1 MHVLRKPER
10 NEAVM
15 YDPAQ
20 RCWMLLADPV
30 RICCVNR
37 LGDVLPALAE
47 LEERI
52 RRERLYAAG
61 FISYEASPAFDAA
74 LSVCAPDEGTPLLWF
89 GLYRRVETGRLPRVC
104 RFVAP
109 PAWHPDLT
117 RREYDARFERIRA
130 GLSRG
135 ETYQVNSVFTWS
147 APFKRDAWEYFRF
160 IAQGARAPYA
170 AFLNTEQFAV
180 CPFSPELFFRRV
192 GERVWFRPM
201 KGTAARAAGDA
212 GDACRAN
219 GLLQCAKNR
228 AESVMIGDMI
238 RNDIGRV
245 AEAGTVETPEL
256 FRVEKYPSVWQMT
269 STVTAAVC
277 VDNTTLLRAVFPCA
291 SITGAPKRQ
300 TMRIIA
306 ETEQAPRGIYT
317 GAIGWMGPAGAAQ
330 FNVAIRTVWIDHAR
344 GRAVYGTGG
353 GIVWDSNAEAEYQ
366 ECRDKVRVIT
376 EPRRS
381 FSLLE
386 TIRWDP
392 GEGFALLDEHLDRL
406 ERAGDYFQYTVSR
419 ERVLSALSRAEKR
432 WGVAGV
438 LRIRLLVNQ
447 DGVCRVEHFALGN
460 EPDEPRVGLSCYP
473 VDTESAFV
481 LHKTTERR
489 LYRQVLRDHPGW
501 DDVLLW
507 NSRKELTESCMCNV
521 ALRVGGELVTPALSS
536 GLLPGVMRGRM
547 LEKGLLC
554 ERVVGIDELVEAE
567 EVLLIN
573 SVRGVRRI
581 KPAGCP

>member
-1 MHVLRKPER
+1 
-10 NEAVM
+10 M

-20 RCWMLLADPV
+20 RSWMLLSDPV

-37 LGDVLPALAE
+37 LDEVLPALND
-47 LEERI
+47 LEESLRGGS
-52 RRERLYAAG
+52 LYVAG

-74 LSVCAPDEGTPLLWF
+74 LPVCTPDKGTPLLWF
-89 GLYRRVETGRLPRVC
+89 GLYRRVETGALPRV
-104 RFVAP
+104 RGSVAQ
-109 PAWHPDLT
+109 PAWQPDLT
-117 RREYDARFERIRA
+117 RGEYDARFERIRG

-147 APFKRDAWEYFRF
+147 APFKQDAWAYFRF

-170 AFLNTEQFAV
+170 AFLNSEQFAV
-180 CPFSPELFFRRV
+180 CSFSPELFFRRA
-192 GERVWFRPM
+192 GGRVWFRPM
-201 KGTAARAAGDA
+201 KGTAARAVGDA
-212 GDACRAN
+212 EDVCRAK
-219 GLLQCAKNR
+219 GLQQCAKNR
-228 AESVMIGDMI
+228 AENVMIVDMI
-238 RNDIGRV
+238 RNDVGRV

-256 FRVEKYPSVWQMT
+256 FQVEKYPTVWQLT

-317 GAIGWMGPAGAAQ
+317 GAIGWMGPGGAAQ
-330 FNVAIRTVWIDHAR
+330 FSVAIRTVWIDHAR
-344 GRAVYGTGG
+344 ARAVYGTGG

-376 EPRRS
+376 EPRRC

-386 TIRWDP
+386 TIRWAP
-392 GEGFALLDEHLDRL
+392 GEGFDLLDEHLDRL
-406 ERAGDYFQYTVSR
+406 ERAGDYFQYAVSR

-432 WGVAGV
+432 WGDGGP

-447 DGVCRVEHFALGN
+447 DGVCRVQHFALVT
-460 EPDEPRVGLSCYP
+460 EPGELHVQVSRYP
-473 VDTESAFV
+473 VDTESPFV
-481 LHKTTERR
+481 LHKTTERS
-489 LYRQVLRDHPGW
+489 LYRQIMRDHPGC

-507 NSRKELTESCMCNV
+507 NNRNELTESCRCNV
-521 ALRVGGELVTPALSS
+521 ALRLGGELFTPPLSS

-547 LEKGLLC
+547 LEKGLLR
-554 ERVVGIDELVEAE
+554 ERVIGVAELADAE

-573 SVRGVRRI
+573 SVRGVRLVR
-581 KPAGCP
+581 PAECP